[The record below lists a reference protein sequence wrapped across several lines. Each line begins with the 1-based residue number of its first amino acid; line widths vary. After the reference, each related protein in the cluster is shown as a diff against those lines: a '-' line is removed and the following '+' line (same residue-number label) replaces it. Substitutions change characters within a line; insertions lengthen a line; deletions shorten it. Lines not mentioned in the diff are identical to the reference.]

1 MKFLLDENLASRLV
15 AKLEKSFAES
25 THVRD
30 VGLRGA
36 TDLEVWTYA
45 QVHGFAIVSKDWDFQ
60 QLSFLHGAPPK
71 VVWIRRG
78 NCSVRELERLL
89 LSNVE
94 VIEQFGDDQ
103 EAALLVL
110 S

>member
-25 THVRD
+25 AHVRD

-45 QVHGFAIVSKDWDFQ
+45 
-60 QLSFLHGAPPK
+60 
-71 VVWIRRG
+71 
-78 NCSVRELERLL
+78 
-89 LSNVE
+89 
-94 VIEQFGDDQ
+94 
-103 EAALLVL
+103 
-110 S
+110 